1 MAGVFT
7 GDIGPEALLEI
18 GLRNG
23 VFTAASVLGKKVG
36 SPERI
41 EIRCRLGKSGNEPNI
56 AKVRDQ
62 GLFDLASLTKVLCV
76 TPCWMLLA
84 ARYPRILDRPLS
96 RWFPQCSKDKH
107 CITVKTLLAHCSG
120 LPHWRPY
127 YLYQKPDVDMR
138 SFIWRAILRESLAYR
153 TGDKVLY
160 SDLGFMLLHNILEY
174 ETRTPMDDFFRNE
187 VLIPLDIADEMTFL
201 PDPDHGEIIP
211 TRRDEPPGLVNDLNA
226 RALGGI
232 SGHAGLFGTARAVA
246 RIGEEILAAMKFQP
260 SIFDHFIADQFVK
273 RLKVRGQLLRPLGF
287 DFKSEHGSSAGKL
300 FGENSIGHTG
310 FTGVSMWIDPD
321 EDIILVLLTN
331 RVITGETSPLIKE
344 FRPVMGDSIY
354 RELKG

>member
-1 MAGVFT
+1 MSGVFP
-7 GDIGPEALLEI
+7 GDMGPEALLER

-23 VFTAASVLGKKVG
+23 VFTAASVLGEKVG
-36 SPERI
+36 SSEKV

-96 RWFPQCSKDKH
+96 SWFPQCSKDKH
-107 CITVKTLLAHCSG
+107 GISVKTLLAHCSG

-127 YLYQKPDVDMR
+127 YLYQNSDMDMR
-138 SFIWRAILRESLAYR
+138 SFIWRAILREDLAYR
-153 TGDKVLY
+153 TGHRVLY
-160 SDLGFMLLHNILEY
+160 SDLGFMLLHNILEF
-174 ETRTPMDDFFRNE
+174 ETNARMDQFFKSE
-187 VLIPLDIADEMTFL
+187 VLAPLGIEDEMTFL
-201 PDPDHGEIIP
+201 PDPDSCEIIP
-211 TRRDEPPGLVNDLNA
+211 TRQGEPPGLVNDLNA

-246 RIGEEILAAMKFQP
+246 RVGKEILAAIKFQP

-287 DFKSEHGSSAGKL
+287 DYNSGPGSSSGRFFGK
-300 FGENSIGHTG
+300 NSIGHTG
-310 FTGVSMWIDPD
+310 FTGVSIWMDPD
-321 EDIILVLLTN
+321 ADIISVLLTN
-331 RVITGETSPLIKE
+331 RVIMGETSPLIKE
-344 FRPVMGDSIY
+344 FRPVMGDSIH